1 MSVQV
6 EKLEKN
12 MAKLTVEVSAEDF
25 KAAIKKAFNK
35 NKNRFAIPG
44 FRKGKAPQA
53 MIEKMYGEGVFYE
66 DAADEA
72 INASYAEAMKESG
85 LDIVSR
91 PEVTIEKIGKD
102 EPFVYSALVAVKPE
116 VTLGQYKGVEVEKA
130 DASVSAEDV
139 EAELKKVQEQNARL
153 LTVEDRGVEDGDQ
166 TVIDFEGFVDGK
178 GFEGG
183 KAEDYPLTIG
193 SHSFIDTFEEQ
204 LIGKKIGEE
213 CTKYGIE
220 MLDAP
225 VSGGEPKAIDGTL
238 SVMVGGKKDLF
249 DKYYDM
255 LMVMA
260 GSVVYVGDLG
270 SGNVAKLANQMI
282 VAINIAAV
290 SEALTF
296 AKKAGTDP
304 ELVYQAIRGGL
315 AGSTVMDAKAPMML
329 AGNYKPGF
337 RIELHIK
344 DLNNA
349 LNAAHAI
356 SSPAPLTAQLMEV
369 MQFLRS
375 EGCDKED
382 HSSIIKYYEKI
393 AGASVVKDKE

>member
-1 MSVQV
+1 MKIGMIGLGIMGRPMAKNLLKAGYDLTVNDRNPAAAQELETAGARAASNAEIGETCDLVLTMVPNSPQVKEVMLGEDGVAAHMKPGATFIDMSSINPMASK
-6 EKLEKN
+6 EIAAELEK
-12 MAKLTVEVSAEDF
+12 K
-25 KAAIKKAFNK
+25 
-35 NKNRFAIPG
+35 
-44 FRKGKAPQA
+44 
-53 MIEKMYGEGVFYE
+53 
-66 DAADEA
+66 
-72 INASYAEAMKESG
+72 
-85 LDIVSR
+85 
-91 PEVTIEKIGKD
+91 
-102 EPFVYSALVAVKPE
+102 
-116 VTLGQYKGVEVEKA
+116 
-130 DASVSAEDV
+130 
-139 EAELKKVQEQNARL
+139 
-153 LTVEDRGVEDGDQ
+153 
-166 TVIDFEGFVDGK
+166 
-178 GFEGG
+178 
-183 KAEDYPLTIG
+183 
-193 SHSFIDTFEEQ
+193 
-204 LIGKKIGEE
+204 
-213 CTKYGIE
+213 GIE

-238 SVMVGGKKDLF
+238 SVMCGGKKELF

-260 GSVVYVGDLG
+260 GSVVYVGELG
-270 SGNVAKLANQMI
+270 SGNVAKLANQMV

-329 AGNYKPGF
+329 DRNFKPGF

-369 MQFLRS
+369 MQFLKS
-375 EGCDKED
+375 EGHEKED
-382 HSSIIKYYEKI
+382 HSSIVKYYEKI
-393 AGASVVKDKE
+393 ANVTVEK

>member
-1 MSVQV
+1 M
-6 EKLEKN
+6 KIGFIGLGIMGRP
-12 MAKLTVEVSAEDF
+12 MAKNLIKAGHELTVFD
-25 KAAIKKAFNK
+25 FNK
-35 NKNRFAIPG
+35 EAVADLISCGAAAAESNKDLASKVDVVITMVPNS
-44 FRKGKAPQA
+44 PQ
-53 MIEKMYGEGVFYE
+53 VR
-66 DAADEA
+66 AAV
-72 INASYAEAMKESG
+72 
-85 LDIVSR
+85 L
-91 PEVTIEKIGKD
+91 GKD
-102 EPFVYSALVAVKPE
+102 GVVEGAKEGLV
-116 VTLGQYKGVEVEKA
+116 L
-130 DASVSAEDV
+130 
-139 EAELKKVQEQNARL
+139 
-153 LTVEDRGVEDGDQ
+153 
-166 TVIDFEGFVDGK
+166 IDM
-178 GFEGG
+178 
-183 KAEDYPLTIG
+183 
-193 SHSFIDTFEEQ
+193 SSIDPTES
-204 LIGKKIGEE
+204 KKIGAELAE
-213 CTKYGIE
+213 HGIE
-220 MLDAP
+220 MLDCP
-225 VSGGEPKAIDGTL
+225 VSGGEPKAIDGTI
-238 SVMVGGKKDLF
+238 SVMCGGKKELF

-255 LMVMA
+255 LMAMA

-356 SSPAPLTAQLMEV
+356 SSPAPLTAEMMEI

-375 EGCDKED
+375 EGCDKDD
-382 HSSIIKYYEKI
+382 HSSIVKYYEKI
-393 AGASVVKDKE
+393 SGTSIVK